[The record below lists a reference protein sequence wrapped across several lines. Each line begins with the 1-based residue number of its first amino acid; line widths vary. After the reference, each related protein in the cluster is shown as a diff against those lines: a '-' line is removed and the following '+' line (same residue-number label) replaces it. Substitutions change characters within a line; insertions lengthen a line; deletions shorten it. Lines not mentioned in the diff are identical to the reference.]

1 MASVSKL
8 ALGGPIQHGGSWNY
22 SDDNTA
28 MFLKLFAGEVLTAF
42 EERNIMLPLT
52 RQKTISNGKSS
63 QFPVTGTAQ
72 ANYFQP
78 GTDILTDQNGDSADY
93 LSNIKVAEKII
104 KIDDLLISSV
114 FINDLDEAMSH
125 YNYRGPFTVELG
137 RALANKL
144 DKNIIKMVYKAGST
158 TGLADPMLNG
168 MGNVDLGADST
179 ASITTANLVDAF
191 YSVAQKMDEGD
202 ISPEGRWAVLEP
214 ELYYRLIQSGGTGGV
229 VINRDFTG
237 GGANGSI
244 QSGTVMEVAGVRV
257 YKSNHIKDVRAEGD
271 MSATALKGEN
281 NDYKANFSLMGG
293 IFGNEECVGTLKL
306 KDISMEQEYLINRQG
321 DLVVA
326 KMAMGHGVLRANCAG
341 YFKLA

>member
-8 ALGGPIQHGGSWNY
+8 ALGGPIQHDGTWGY

-72 ANYFQP
+72 ADYFTP
-78 GTDILTDQNGDSADY
+78 GADILVDGNNTSEY

-158 TGLADPMLNG
+158 TGLTDPLMNG

-179 ASITTANLVDAF
+179 ASITSGNLVDAF

-214 ELYYRLIQSGGTGGV
+214 ELYYRLIQDGGTGGV

-257 YKSNHIKDVRAEGD
+257 YKSNHIKDVRAEGNVTTD
-271 MSATALKGEN
+271 LDGEN
-281 NDYKANFSLMGG
+281 NDYKADFSLMGG